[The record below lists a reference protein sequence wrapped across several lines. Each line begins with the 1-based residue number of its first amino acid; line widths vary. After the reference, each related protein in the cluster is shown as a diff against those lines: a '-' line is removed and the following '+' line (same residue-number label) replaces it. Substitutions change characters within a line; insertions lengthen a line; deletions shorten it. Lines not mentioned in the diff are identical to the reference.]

1 MNIEQPIR
9 DAWKRTRGWLFQPF
23 VFTDWLRQGFVAWL
37 ASFLT
42 GSSIPSFHFSIP
54 HSAEPHA
61 INFDFQHWVES
72 LGPGGVVLAVCGIIL
87 IIGLFLVLLFWIG
100 ARAQFMFLD
109 NVVRRRIAVRE
120 PWREFREQGNRF
132 FGFYAWVA
140 SVPLLI
146 VVLILLAALVAFWP
160 DLMAG
165 QWPAWQRFLPWS
177 GAMIVMMLFSI
188 VWSVGLLLYRDFG
201 VPILYVENCTA
212 TEAAW
217 RLWGIVRT
225 SPGRCFLYL
234 VVRIALALSLGM
246 LACALVLATCCI
258 GSLPYVGMVLTLPLW
273 VFRQSFVLDCLSQLA
288 PEYRLWRDE
297 PPPLDQPAIPTPE

>member
-1 MNIEQPIR
+1 MNIEQPIC

-23 VFTDWLRQGFVAWL
+23 VFTDWLRLGFVAWL

-42 GSSIPSFHFSIP
+42 GSSIPSFNFSIP
-54 HSAEPHA
+54 HSGGTGPDGGASL
-61 INFDFQHWVES
+61 HWIES
-72 LGPGGVVLAVCGIIL
+72 LGFQGIVLVVCGIIL
-87 IIGLFLVLLFWIG
+87 IGGLLLVLLFWIG

-109 NVVRRRIAVRE
+109 NVVRQRVAVRE
-120 PWREFREQGNRF
+120 PWQEFREQGNRF

-140 SVPLLI
+140 SVPLL
-146 VVLILLAALVAFWP
+146 VMVLILLAALVAFWP
-160 DLMAG
+160 DLMAS
-165 QWPAWQRFLPWS
+165 QWPAWQRFLPWF
-177 GAMIVMMLFSI
+177 GAMIMTMLFGI

-217 RLWGIVRT
+217 RIWGIVRT

-234 VVRIALALSLGM
+234 VVRIALALALGM
-246 LACALVLATCCI
+246 LAGALVLATCCI

-297 PPPLDQPAIPTPE
+297 PPPLDQPAMPTPE